1 MPRFSTISDNNSS
14 TIISTFKDIFD
25 RFNFVKIAKK
35 LRIEIRHRKFS
46 FGEFIP
52 LVFSK
57 LCEHQKEHVLSLE
70 ELRLEY
76 QRLFNVEISNK
87 PFHNALDK
95 EGVEQI
101 PQELASN
108 LLQQL
113 SKHFKKSRHYRNS
126 TELIKQMCK
135 LFGVNDV
142 ILIDG
147 TEIALRYSCA
157 LNFECKGKGR
167 KQKDDADSDTKP
179 GLKLHV
185 AYSLTKQTIEYIT
198 ITEACG
204 SERDEVLFDKFK
216 NCLFIMDRGYVS
228 SKLEKDIAA
237 SGNYFLIKDKK
248 NTAGTII
255 KAFNKAGDALTKC
268 LGKKISSLKE
278 AYTAEE
284 YLDFDI
290 ETKQGHNVR
299 VIRAKSSDRDG
310 NTGFV
315 YLRTNL
321 KRGVISCFQ
330 LHQLYR
336 TRWTVELF
344 MKALK
349 TGNSLQAINSSKKH
363 IILFFVIMSVVT
375 SLIKTYIG
383 LLTLQDNPSIKALSM
398 LKLHSCCIFKE
409 FFRKACFVKK
419 TVFYEQLKKVK
430 DFISSNCQ
438 RTKPSARDALKLKDM
453 ILLVNSIIHNKP
465 ITTLEA

>member
-113 SKHFKKSRHYRNS
+113 SKHFKKSRHYRNG

-135 LFGVNDV
+135 QFGVTDV

-185 AYSLTKQTIEYIT
+185 AFSLTKQTIEYIT

-228 SKLEKDIAA
+228 SKLEKDIAT

-268 LGKKISSLKE
+268 LGKKISSLKD
-278 AYTAEE
+278 AYTDEE
-284 YLDFDI
+284 YLDFDV

-299 VIRAKSSDRDG
+299 VIRSKSSDRDG

-321 KRGVISCFQ
+321 KRGVTSCFQ

-363 IILFFVIMSVVT
+363 IILFFVIMSV
-375 SLIKTYIG
+375 
-383 LLTLQDNPSIKALSM
+383 
-398 LKLHSCCIFKE
+398 
-409 FFRKACFVKK
+409 
-419 TVFYEQLKKVK
+419 
-430 DFISSNCQ
+430 
-438 RTKPSARDALKLKDM
+438 ALKSSLEKHALLKRQSSTSNSKRLKTLFHL
-453 ILLVNSIIHNKP
+453 IVKEQSHLLEM
-465 ITTLEA
+465 L

>member
-1 MPRFSTISDNNSS
+1 
-14 TIISTFKDIFD
+14 
-25 RFNFVKIAKK
+25 
-35 LRIEIRHRKFS
+35 
-46 FGEFIP
+46 
-52 LVFSK
+52 
-57 LCEHQKEHVLSLE
+57 
-70 ELRLEY
+70 
-76 QRLFNVEISNK
+76 
-87 PFHNALDK
+87 
-95 EGVEQI
+95 
-101 PQELASN
+101 
-108 LLQQL
+108 
-113 SKHFKKSRHYRNS
+113 
-126 TELIKQMCK
+126 
-135 LFGVNDV
+135 
-142 ILIDG
+142 
-147 TEIALRYSCA
+147 
-157 LNFECKGKGR
+157 
-167 KQKDDADSDTKP
+167 
-179 GLKLHV
+179 
-185 AYSLTKQTIEYIT
+185 
-198 ITEACG
+198 
-204 SERDEVLFDKFK
+204 
-216 NCLFIMDRGYVS
+216 MDRGYVS

-278 AYTAEE
+278 AYTDEE
-284 YLDFDI
+284 YLDFDV

-321 KRGVISCFQ
+321 KRGVTSCFQ

-419 TVFYEQLKKVK
+419 TVFYERLKKVK

>member
-1 MPRFSTISDNNSS
+1 M
-14 TIISTFKDIFD
+14 
-25 RFNFVKIAKK
+25 
-35 LRIEIRHRKFS
+35 
-46 FGEFIP
+46 G
-52 LVFSK
+52 
-57 LCEHQKEHVLSLE
+57 SL
-70 ELRLEY
+70 
-76 QRLFNVEISNK
+76 
-87 PFHNALDK
+87 
-95 EGVEQI
+95 
-101 PQELASN
+101 
-108 LLQQL
+108 
-113 SKHFKKSRHYRNS
+113 
-126 TELIKQMCK
+126 
-135 LFGVNDV
+135 
-142 ILIDG
+142 
-147 TEIALRYSCA
+147 
-157 LNFECKGKGR
+157 
-167 KQKDDADSDTKP
+167 
-179 GLKLHV
+179 
-185 AYSLTKQTIEYIT
+185 
-198 ITEACG
+198 
-204 SERDEVLFDKFK
+204 
-216 NCLFIMDRGYVS
+216 
-228 SKLEKDIAA
+228 
-237 SGNYFLIKDKK
+237 
-248 NTAGTII
+248 
-255 KAFNKAGDALTKC
+255 
-268 LGKKISSLKE
+268 
-278 AYTAEE
+278 
-284 YLDFDI
+284 
-290 ETKQGHNVR
+290 
-299 VIRAKSSDRDG
+299 RAKSSDRDG

-383 LLTLQDNPSIKALSM
+383 LLTLQDNPGIKALSM